1 MAELN
6 PFDYSLSVDA
16 TYCTMKLS
24 VVALV
29 VIFATVAYAS
39 DQRDLDALKA
49 AVQRLRALEQ
59 QQYRRGFWGG
69 FSSGLQ
75 ELFHARLSQAT
86 CSRLNN
92 ECCGNGKGCN
102 DNEIKECCPTKAYA
116 NGPGRT
122 GSTLSTVEIP
132 ASLRRS
138 GYQATEDRAT
148 TILAVAKATVPISL
162 GCYQDNPSHSPVLVG
177 PATSATEMTV
187 QLCLAFCTSSG
198 HKYAGVVNSYGCRCG
213 DQFQGDTAVS
223 RRLPASNC
231 TAPCGGDQ
239 SQFCGGVSG
248 SQKMEVF
255 EALIED
261 DSLIITE
268 SESSQRVNKVPNKT
282 PDPSV
287 EYISASNVISVQFRM
302 KPQGEQQAGR
312 FFLRYEAV
320 GRCEAI
326 PTDTR
331 VVSVSPPLALIGQRV
346 TVTCQD
352 GRAVAVECQKN
363 RRFDVL
369 GPYCTETGFVQVQ
382 VSTIV
387 AVTVAAI
394 LVVSCSV
401 HAFFIFKRRRQKR
414 TVEDSEI
421 HDHDYEEIPD
431 ILEMKNLSP
440 SAFSTSPS
448 ACEFLT
454 NETGADYKEVIPVT
468 TTNRE
473 YTSLALN
480 SSTLARA
487 HETATGGESEKKNFT
502 PITLGSVSMS
512 SSSKILDAEPELDY
526 QVLIPQTMENNVY
539 TSLAWDSSLM
549 REC

>member
-1 MAELN
+1 MMGNLQTIVKFCLIAQ
-6 PFDYSLSVDA
+6 
-16 TYCTMKLS
+16 T
-24 VVALV
+24 
-29 VIFATVAYAS
+29 TV
-39 DQRDLDALKA
+39 
-49 AVQRLRALEQ
+49 
-59 QQYRRGFWGG
+59 
-69 FSSGLQ
+69 
-75 ELFHARLSQAT
+75 
-86 CSRLNN
+86 
-92 ECCGNGKGCN
+92 
-102 DNEIKECCPTKAYA
+102 
-116 NGPGRT
+116 
-122 GSTLSTVEIP
+122 
-132 ASLRRS
+132 
-138 GYQATEDRAT
+138 
-148 TILAVAKATVPISL
+148 LAVAKATVPISL
-162 GCYQDNPSHSPVLVG
+162 GCYQDNPPHSPVLVG

-187 QLCLAFCTSSG
+187 QRCLAFCTSSG

-223 RRLPASNC
+223 RRLQASDC

-239 SQFCGGVSG
+239 SQFCGGLSG

-255 EALIED
+255 EAFIEASIVACGGNLNNDSGTIYSPNFPESYLPSQNCTWNIQVHPENVIRVILELSELSPD

-282 PDPSV
+282 LDPSV
-287 EYISASNVISVQFRM
+287 EYISASNIISVQFRT

-326 PTDTR
+326 PTDSR

-352 GRAVAVECQKN
+352 RRAVAVECQKN

-401 HAFFIFKRRRQKR
+401 NAFFIFKRRRQKR
-414 TVEDSEI
+414 IVEDSEI
-421 HDHDYEEIPD
+421 PDHDYEEIPD
-431 ILEMKNLSP
+431 VLEMKNFSLS
-440 SAFSTSPS
+440 ALGTLPS

-454 NETGADYKEVIPVT
+454 NETGADYQEVIPVT

-502 PITLGSVSMS
+502 PITLGSVSIS
-512 SSSKILDAEPELDY
+512 SSSKILDAESELDY
-526 QVLIPQTMENNVY
+526 QVLIPETMENNVY
-539 TSLAWDSSLM
+539 TSLAWDSSLA

>member
-1 MAELN
+1 MMGN
-6 PFDYSLSVDA
+6 
-16 TYCTMKLS
+16 
-24 VVALV
+24 
-29 VIFATVAYAS
+29 
-39 DQRDLDALKA
+39 
-49 AVQRLRALEQ
+49 
-59 QQYRRGFWGG
+59 
-69 FSSGLQ
+69 LQ
-75 ELFHARLSQAT
+75 TIVKFCLIAQ
-86 CSRLNN
+86 
-92 ECCGNGKGCN
+92 
-102 DNEIKECCPTKAYA
+102 
-116 NGPGRT
+116 
-122 GSTLSTVEIP
+122 
-132 ASLRRS
+132 
-138 GYQATEDRAT
+138 T

-162 GCYQDNPSHSPVLVG
+162 GCYQDNPPHSLVLVG
-177 PATSATEMTV
+177 PATSETEMTV
-187 QLCLAFCTSSG
+187 QRCLAFCTSSG

-223 RRLPASNC
+223 RRLPASDC

-239 SQFCGGVSG
+239 SQFCGGLSG

-255 EALIED
+255 EALI
-261 DSLIITE
+261 
-268 SESSQRVNKVPNKT
+268 
-282 PDPSV
+282 
-287 EYISASNVISVQFRM
+287 
-302 KPQGEQQAGR
+302 
-312 FFLRYEAV
+312 EAV

-352 GRAVAVECQKN
+352 GHAVAVECQKN

-401 HAFFIFKRRRQKR
+401 NAFFIFKRRRQKR
-414 TVEDSEI
+414 IVEDSEI
-421 HDHDYEEIPD
+421 PDHDYEEIPD
-431 ILEMKNLSP
+431 VLEMKNFSLS
-440 SAFSTSPS
+440 ALGTLPS
-448 ACEFLT
+448 ACEFPT
-454 NETGADYKEVIPVT
+454 NETGADYQEVIPVT
-468 TTNRE
+468 TTNRD

-512 SSSKILDAEPELDY
+512 SSSKILDAESELDY
-526 QVLIPQTMENNVY
+526 QVLIPETMENNVY
-539 TSLAWDSSLM
+539 TSLAWDSSLA
-549 REC
+549 RQC